1 MTDQFTIGVFSII
14 FDTQK
19 RVLLAHRRDMD
30 LWDLPGGGMNHGEL
44 PTETAIRE
52 AKEETGFDIAIDRL
66 LSVYAKPAPLDKD
79 LGFIFLAHVIGGEM
93 TLSSESDDVVFFS
106 SDEFPEN
113 INPRLRAVVDNALQ
127 NISETLFIKVNLLH
141 TREWFESNM
150 KTSE

>member
-14 FDTQK
+14 FDAQK

-44 PTETAIRE
+44 PNETAVRE
-52 AKEETGFDIAIDRL
+52 TKEETGFDMAIDRL
-66 LSVYAKPAPLDKD
+66 LSVYAKPAPWDKD
-79 LGFIFLAHVIGGEM
+79 LGFVFLGHVIGGEL

-106 SDEFPEN
+106 SDELPEN
-113 INPRLRAVVDNALQ
+113 ISPRLRAVIDAALQ
-127 NISETLFIKVNLLH
+127 NLSETEFIRVNMPH
-141 TREWFESNM
+141 TREWLGSNK